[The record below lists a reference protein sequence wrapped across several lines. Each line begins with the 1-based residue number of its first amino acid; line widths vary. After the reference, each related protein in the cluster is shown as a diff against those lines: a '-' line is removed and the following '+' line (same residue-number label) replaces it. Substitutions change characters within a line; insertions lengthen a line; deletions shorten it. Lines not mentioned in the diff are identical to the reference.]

1 MCGMYL
7 KRLEL
12 FGFKSFAQKTVLD
25 FPGGIAGI
33 VGPNGSGKSNVI
45 DAVRWILGE
54 REAKN
59 LRGAK
64 AEDLIFAG
72 TAKRPRMG
80 VAQVTLT
87 FDNATGFFPVDFK
100 EVTITRRI
108 ERDGNSQ
115 YFLNKAEVR
124 LKDIIDFFAKVRL
137 GTRGLSIINQGSS
150 DLFVRVTP
158 EERRAMIEEIL
169 GLRQYQL
176 KKHEASRKLKNTAI
190 NIEKVKAMIEEIAP
204 HLRFLKRQTA
214 KWGKLSELEKE
225 LKDYENS
232 YFSNKLRELADNAKK
247 FDPEIK
253 AIDANISAKQK
264 ELDGLRKDLEKIETA
279 KPGKEGTGDIR
290 KKRDQLLQERSTI
303 EHEVGKLE
311 AKIEFLNSVVASER
325 VDLRAGELLTALEEV
340 RDIIGRLLREN
351 NLESVRQDLQAMH
364 EKVSQMTDRSSKQK
378 GEINDLKSS
387 KDALMQ
393 KLGPIR
399 EELTA
404 LSAKEDESVKGY
416 EQFNADFKM
425 SFERVEKKKEEISR
439 LNNDKNRLLF
449 EIERINLRK
458 QDIEM
463 QLSQIGRT
471 IVEME
476 KFSNPS
482 AEESPFVR
490 VSGDE
495 LVALERK
502 MLRLRAEIAGIGDV
516 DHALIKEAED
526 TETRHN
532 FLAVQLVDLDKAA
545 KDLDILI
552 RELEEKIDKGF
563 HESLEKIN
571 VEFDKFFSMMFGG
584 GKAKMVLEK
593 PDVKVQAEVDAATD
607 PEMKIHEKESDDLE
621 SEELRQL
628 GIEIDLS
635 LPRKRIH
642 GLDMLSGGEKSLVSI
657 AALFALI
664 SVSPPP
670 FLVLDEVDA
679 ALDEKNTKRFADIV
693 KSFSEKTQF
702 LMVTHNRATME
713 ASNILYGVTME
724 EDGVSKVLSLKLE

>member
-1 MCGMYL
+1 MYL

-72 TAKRPRMG
+72 TPKRPRMG
-80 VAQVTLT
+80 MAQVSLT
-87 FDNATGFFPVDFK
+87 FDNSTGFFPVDFK
-100 EVTITRRI
+100 EVTVTRRI

-115 YFLNKAEVR
+115 YFLNKSEVR

-137 GTRGLSIINQGSS
+137 GTRGLSIISQGSS
-150 DLFVRVTP
+150 DLFVRATP

-176 KKHEASRKLKNTAI
+176 KKHEADRKLKNTAA
-190 NIEKVKAMIEEIAP
+190 NIDKVKAMIEEVAP

-214 KWGKLSELEKE
+214 KWEKVGDLEKE
-225 LKDYENS
+225 LKEMENT
-232 YFSNKLRELADNAKK
+232 YFANKLRELQEGVKK

-253 AIDANISAKQK
+253 RLDDAMAEKRK
-264 ELDGLRKDLEKIETA
+264 EMEGLRKDLAAIENA
-279 KPGKEGTGDIR
+279 KPMKDGMGDLR
-290 KKRDQLLQERSTI
+290 KQREKLLQERSTI
-303 EHEVGKLE
+303 EQELSKME

-340 RDIIGRLLREN
+340 RDILGKLLREQ
-351 NLESVRQDLQAMH
+351 NLETFRDELRAMH
-364 EKVSQMTDRSSKQK
+364 EKVSKMTDRSSKQK
-378 GEINDLKSS
+378 GEIQDLKAA
-387 KDALMQ
+387 KDALVK
-393 KLGPIR
+393 KLAPIR
-399 EELTA
+399 EELAA
-404 LSAKEDESVKGY
+404 LATKEDESAKGY
-416 EQFNADFKM
+416 EQFNADFKQA
-425 SFERVEKKKEEISR
+425 FERVEKKKEEINR
-439 LNNDKNRLLF
+439 LDTEKNRLLF
-449 EIERINLRK
+449 EIERVNLRK
-458 QDIEM
+458 QDVEM

-471 IVEME
+471 MAEME
-476 KFSNPS
+476 ALAKNPP
-482 AEESPFVR
+482 AV
-490 VSGDE
+490 DD

-502 MLRLRAEIAGIGDV
+502 MLRLRGEIAGIGDV
-516 DHALIKEAED
+516 DHALIKEAEE
-526 TETRHN
+526 TEARHT
-532 FLAVQLVDLDKAA
+532 FLATQLVDLEKAA
-545 KDLDILI
+545 NDLEVLI

-563 HESLEKIN
+563 HESLAKIN
-571 VEFDKFFSMMFGG
+571 EEFDKFFSMMFGG

-593 PDVKVQAEVDAATD
+593 PDLKVREEVEAAMD
-607 PEMKIHEKESDDLE
+607 PEMKVHEKETEDLE
-621 SEELRQL
+621 SEKLRQL
-628 GIEIDLS
+628 GIEIELS

-693 KSFSEKTQF
+693 KNFSEKTQF

-713 ASNILYGVTME
+713 ASSILYGVTME

>member
-1 MCGMYL
+1 MYL

-80 VAQVTLT
+80 MAQVTLT
-87 FDNATGFFPVDFK
+87 FDNTTGFFPVDFK

-169 GLRQYQL
+169 GIRQYQL

-190 NIEKVKAMIEEIAP
+190 NIEKVKAMVEEIAP

-232 YFSNKLRELADNAKK
+232 YFSNKLKELSDNAKK
-247 FDPEIK
+247 FEPEIK
-253 AIDANISAKQK
+253 NIDAGISGKQK
-264 ELDGLRKDLEKIETA
+264 DLDALRKDLEKIETA
-279 KPGKEGTGDIR
+279 KPGKDGTGDIR

-311 AKIEFLNSVVASER
+311 AKIEFLNSIVASER
-325 VDLRAGELLTALEEV
+325 VDLRPGELLTALEEV
-340 RDIIGRLLREN
+340 RDIVGKLLKEN
-351 NLESVRQDLQAMH
+351 NLESVRRELQTMH
-364 EKVSQMTDRSSKQK
+364 AKVSQMTDRSFKQK
-378 GEINDLKSS
+378 SEIQDLKSS
-387 KDALMQ
+387 KDTLMK

-399 EELTA
+399 DELSA
-404 LSAKEDESVKGY
+404 LSTKEDESAKGY

-425 SFERVEKKKEEISR
+425 AFERVEKKKEEISK

-458 QDIEM
+458 QDVEM
-463 QLSQIGRT
+463 QLSQIGRNMA
-471 IVEME
+471 EME
-476 KFSNPS
+476 ALSK
-482 AEESPFVR
+482 SPPAVDDLA
-490 VSGDE
+490 G
-495 LVALERK
+495 LERK

-532 FLAVQLVDLDKAA
+532 FLATQLVDLDKAA

-563 HESLEKIN
+563 HESLDKIN

-593 PDVKVQAEVDAATD
+593 PDIKVQAEVDAATD
-607 PEMKIHEKESDDLE
+607 PEMKIHEKEADDLE

-679 ALDEKNTKRFADIV
+679 ALDEKNTARFADIV

-702 LMVTHNRATME
+702 LLVTHNRATME

>member
-1 MCGMYL
+1 MYL

-80 VAQVTLT
+80 MAQVTLT
-87 FDNATGFFPVDFK
+87 FDNSSGFFPVDFK

-150 DLFVRVTP
+150 DLFVRATP

-176 KKHEASRKLKNTAI
+176 KKHEASRKLKNTSI

-232 YFSNKLRELADNAKK
+232 YFSNKLKELSENAKK
-247 FDPEIK
+247 FEPEIK
-253 AIDANISAKQK
+253 NIDSAIAGKQK
-264 ELDGLRKDLEKIETA
+264 ELDALRKDLEKIETA
-279 KPGKEGTGDIR
+279 KPMKDGMGDIR
-290 KKRDQLLQERSTI
+290 KKRDQLLQERSNI
-303 EHEVGKLE
+303 QNEVSKLE

-325 VDLRAGELLTALEEV
+325 VDLRAGEMLTALEEV
-340 RDIIGRLLREN
+340 RDIIGKLLKGNDLNAVRPE
-351 NLESVRQDLQAMH
+351 LESMH
-364 EKVSQMTDRSSKQK
+364 AKVSQLTDRSSKQK
-378 GEINDLKSS
+378 SEIQDLKSS

-393 KLGPIR
+393 KLAPIR
-399 EELTA
+399 DQLA
-404 LSAKEDESVKGY
+404 DLSTKEDESAKGY
-416 EQFNADFKM
+416 EQFNADFK
-425 SFERVEKKKEEISR
+425 SAFEKVEKKKEEISK

-449 EIERINLRK
+449 EIERINLRR
-458 QDIEM
+458 QDVEM
-463 QLSQIGRT
+463 QLSQIGRAMA
-471 IVEME
+471 EME
-476 KFSNPS
+476 ELSKNPP
-482 AEESPFVR
+482 AVEDLP
-490 VSGDE
+490 G
-495 LVALERK
+495 LERK

-532 FLAVQLVDLDKAA
+532 FLATQLVDLDKAA

-552 RELEEKIDKGF
+552 KELEEKIDKGF
-563 HESLEKIN
+563 HESLDRIN
-571 VEFDKFFSMMFGG
+571 VEFDKFFSTMFGG

-593 PDVKVQAEVDAATD
+593 PDIKVQAEVDAATD
-607 PEMKIHEKESDDLE
+607 PEMKVHEKEAEDLE